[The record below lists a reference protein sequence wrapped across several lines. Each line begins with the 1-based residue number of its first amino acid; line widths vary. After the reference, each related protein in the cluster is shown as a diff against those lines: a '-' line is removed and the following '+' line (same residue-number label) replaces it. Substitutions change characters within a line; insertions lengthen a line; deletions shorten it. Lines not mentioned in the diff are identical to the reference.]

1 MRRLAFVLA
10 ASFVVLATVAAGG
23 ERPAGTATV
32 ARIVDGDTLD
42 LADGRTVRL
51 VQIDTPALGSG
62 ECYSRRSAV
71 ALADLVGFW
80 DACPRTPFDP
90 LRAATTSP
98 SDFGS
103 GSPPAGARDCSGF
116 ATQVEAQA
124 FYEAQGGPARDPHGL
139 DGDRDGVACE
149 LLP

>member
-51 VQIDTPALGSG
+51 VQIDTPELGSG
-62 ECYSRRSAV
+62 ERHSRHY
-71 ALADLVGFW
+71 
-80 DACPRTPFDP
+80 
-90 LRAATTSP
+90 
-98 SDFGS
+98 
-103 GSPPAGARDCSGF
+103 AR
-116 ATQVEAQA
+116 
-124 FYEAQGGPARDPHGL
+124 GGPARDPHGL